1 MVTGLLLCG
10 FIGVLSTLYPMFMKL
25 ATGHKAHPIE
35 YGFWANFFATVM
47 IGIIM
52 VVKAFSLGSA
62 EAVMETDFLKILI
75 VMFTAAFF
83 SSANSVL
90 NMNAMRLGHSGLTT
104 AINQSS
110 MVLNFLLVIIIFRTP
125 ASIFNYIAIAVT
137 FVSVFL
143 LGMNRYKVK
152 LNKNWLIFCITAFL
166 ASGIYQTISAIPSQ
180 FQYTDTINFRG
191 FSFALGILLFFGIAK
206 FALKIKND
214 PLCIKIGFFTGGF
227 IATIVQFTMYKA
239 MDLLALNDA
248 VYMYYP
254 IVTALTILLY
264 SLYSMFVLKEKFRPL
279 QILGLFGC
287 AFGILLLII

>member
-10 FIGVLSTLYPMFMKL
+10 LIGVLSTLYPIFTKL
-25 ATGHKAHPIE
+25 AAEHKAHPIE
-35 YGFWANFFATVM
+35 YGFWTNLFATVM
-47 IGIIM
+47 IGIVM
-52 VVKAFSLGSA
+52 MVKAFSLNST
-62 EAVMETDFLKILI
+62 ETVMETDFLKILI
-75 VMFTAAFF
+75 VMFASALF
-83 SSANSVL
+83 SSTNSVL
-90 NMNAMRLGHSGLTT
+90 NMNAMKLGHSGLTT

-110 MVLNFLLVIIIFRTP
+110 MVLTFLLVIIVFRTP
-125 ASIFNYIAIAVT
+125 ATIFNYIAIAVT
-137 FVSVFL
+137 FISVFL
-143 LGMNRYKVK
+143 LGMNRYKVN
-152 LNKNWLIFCITAFL
+152 LNKKWLIFCITAFL
-166 ASGIYQTISAIPSQ
+166 ASGIYQTISAVPSQ

-206 FALKIKND
+206 FTLKIKND
-214 PLCIKIGFFTGGF
+214 PLCIKIGFFTGGV

-254 IVTALTILLY
+254 IVTSLTILLY
-264 SLYSMFVLKEKFRPL
+264 SLYSLFVLKEKFRPI

>member
-52 VVKAFSLGSA
+52 VVKAFSLGS
-62 EAVMETDFLKILI
+62 
-75 VMFTAAFF
+75 
-83 SSANSVL
+83 
-90 NMNAMRLGHSGLTT
+90 
-104 AINQSS
+104 
-110 MVLNFLLVIIIFRTP
+110 
-125 ASIFNYIAIAVT
+125 
-137 FVSVFL
+137 
-143 LGMNRYKVK
+143 GMNRYKVK

-287 AFGILLLII
+287 TFGILLLII